1 MDNEQAALFRSGL
14 GLVLYIAMD
23 RPDIQFAV
31 KTLSSYMSKP
41 STKAMAALKHLTSY
55 LDGTPDSGILLK
67 TPEEGKTLSDFWRND
82 DLIQNE
88 ATIPEWSTEGRFTLE
103 AFSDSS
109 WADCRTTRRST
120 SSGLIFLNGALLMS
134 ICKTQASVALSSCEA
149 ELYAANGLMV
159 ECIF

>member
-1 MDNEQAALFRSGL
+1 MMKVSARRKKGLPYHATLEAYSADFVIESETLDNEQAALFRSGL

-67 TPEEGKTLSDFWRND
+67 TTEEGKTLSDFWRN
-82 DLIQNE
+82 
-88 ATIPEWSTEGRFTLE
+88 
-103 AFSDSS
+103 
-109 WADCRTTRRST
+109 TT
-120 SSGLIFLNGALLMS
+120 
-134 ICKTQASVALSSCEA
+134 
-149 ELYAANGLMV
+149 
-159 ECIF
+159 